1 LKNINLCIRSGQ
13 NGQVVLPSSMEIS
26 SLFVT
31 DVDVLYARSILALN
45 NQAMGLYLDE
55 PLQDEYD
62 AML

>member
-1 LKNINLCIRSGQ
+1 
-13 NGQVVLPSSMEIS
+13 MEIS